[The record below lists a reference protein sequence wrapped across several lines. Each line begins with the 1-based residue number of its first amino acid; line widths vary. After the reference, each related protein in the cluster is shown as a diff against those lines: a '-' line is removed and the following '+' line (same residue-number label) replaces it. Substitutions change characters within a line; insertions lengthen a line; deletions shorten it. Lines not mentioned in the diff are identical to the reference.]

1 MKLKKIR
8 SVEDS
13 DNRTFAEKL
22 KETTKVHDDSKNS
35 DSSNQSNNNVDDAL
49 EPWKILYDFWSRELS
64 AGVAWLLSL
73 SINRQNILETLRFIS
88 LVIVSLFAG
97 STQIVKYAGIFIIKL
112 IERTT
117 WLVQTLTPIALAIID
132 VCSKI
137 VGGLYL
143 LIAMIW
149 RDSTGGARRPLNP
162 NNAIRDRQRPA
173 AIRYN
178 NYY

>member
-1 MKLKKIR
+1 M
-8 SVEDS
+8 
-13 DNRTFAEKL
+13 
-22 KETTKVHDDSKNS
+22 
-35 DSSNQSNNNVDDAL
+35 
-49 EPWKILYDFWSRELS
+49 
-64 AGVAWLLSL
+64 
-73 SINRQNILETLRFIS
+73 
-88 LVIVSLFAG
+88 
-97 STQIVKYAGIFIIKL
+97 IKL

-117 WLVQTLTPIALAIID
+117 WLVHALTPFALALLD

-162 NNAIRDRQRPA
+162 NNAIRDRPQSRQRPE